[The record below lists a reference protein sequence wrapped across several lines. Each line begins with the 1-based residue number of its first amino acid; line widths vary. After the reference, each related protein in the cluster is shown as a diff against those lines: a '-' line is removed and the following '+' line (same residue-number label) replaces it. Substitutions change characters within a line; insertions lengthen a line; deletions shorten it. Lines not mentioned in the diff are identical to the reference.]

1 MITKWLNVLSV
12 KTMFN
17 HTGNHVT
24 MESEQPVMRVEQ
36 IGMSLDILMKLNFI
50 LFESK
55 LVNFGWIC
63 MENDRNDQ

>member
-1 MITKWLNVLSV
+1 MC
-12 KTMFN
+12 
-17 HTGNHVT
+17 
-24 MESEQPVMRVEQ
+24 VEQ
-36 IGMSLDILMKLNFI
+36 IGRSLDILMELHFV